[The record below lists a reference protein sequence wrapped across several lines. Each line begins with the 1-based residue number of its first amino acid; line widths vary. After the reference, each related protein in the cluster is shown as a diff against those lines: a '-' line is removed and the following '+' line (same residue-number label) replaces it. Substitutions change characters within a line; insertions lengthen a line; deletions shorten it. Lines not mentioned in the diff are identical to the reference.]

1 MTFLFSPDVK
11 PPVLEPDA
19 VRREYGQQIEAALTR
34 QLYRGSGLPTLLM
47 LLSGLSCVSLLWS
60 HAHHALLGTLLGWLT
75 LLALLRLWQTAAFQR
90 ASAGEQA
97 APAWRHTFLL
107 GVAASGMTLAVI
119 GVLLMPLA
127 EPRQQALVYGLL
139 AAAIISASVS
149 YAASPRTFLAFAL
162 PGLLPSSLYLLRH
175 ADPQLQG
182 WGVFGLIL
190 LPTLLLSAWQI
201 NRNWQH
207 HLVQRFQ
214 KQALLEFQEQ
224 ARRASVQMNLELASE
239 VRQRQRVEAQLRAAQ
254 RALEERVS
262 ERTRALTA
270 SELARRKEEAERLYL
285 TNHDALTGLANRSL
299 LLQRLEALAACP
311 PRPGQELALL
321 HLDLDRFK
329 RLNDSL
335 GLAAAD
341 GILREMARRIEG
353 CLHQAELI
361 ARIAV
366 DEFAILLEV
375 REGDD
380 GLEPLA
386 RHLLALLRE
395 GIVVGEQELVISASL
410 GIALLSGAAGDPATL
425 LNQASIAMRHAKQL
439 GGNSVQFYRDS
450 LQGGSRERLLL
461 EAQLDKALVRG
472 QLEVFYQPRLS
483 LGVERL
489 LSAEALVRWRHP
501 DYGLVTPGGF
511 IALAEETGQINA
523 IGDFVLRRAC
533 AEARAWQRDGLAE
546 LRVSVNISMQ
556 QLRQSDFVARI
567 AAVLEET
574 GLPAPLLELELTE
587 TQLSDNVEDVAAQFR
602 QLRALGVR
610 LAIDDFGTGYS
621 SLGYL
626 KHLPV
631 DVVKIDQTFIRELDG
646 SEECG
651 DAAIT
656 RAIIAMAHS
665 LGLEVVA
672 EGVEQPAQLDFLRR
686 HGCDEIQGYLISR
699 PLEAAAFAALLSA
712 QGHAV
717 GVPA

>member
-11 PPVLEPDA
+11 PPVLEPEA

-47 LLSGLSCVSLLWS
+47 LLSGLSCVGLLWS
-60 HAHHALLGTLLGWLT
+60 QAHDLLLGSLLGWLS
-75 LLALLRLWQTAAFQR
+75 LLALLRLWQTATFQR
-90 ASAGEQA
+90 APAAEQA

-107 GVAASGMTLAVI
+107 GAAASGMTLAVV

-127 EPRQQALVYGLL
+127 EPRLQALVYGLL

-149 YAASPRTFLAFAL
+149 YAASLRTFLAFAL

-182 WGVFGLIL
+182 WGLFGLIL
-190 LPTLLLSAWQI
+190 LPALLVSAWQI
-201 NRNWQH
+201 NRNWQR
-207 HLVQRFQ
+207 HLLRRFQ
-214 KQALLEFQEQ
+214 NQALLEFQEQ
-224 ARRASVQMNLELASE
+224 ARKASVQMNLELAGE

-285 TNHDALTGLANRSL
+285 ASHDALTGLANRSL
-299 LLQRLEALAACP
+299 LLQRLQEVVARP
-311 PRPGQELALL
+311 PGQELALL

-335 GLAAAD
+335 GLTTAD

-375 REGDD
+375 REGGA
-380 GLEPLA
+380 GLEALA

-425 LNQASIAMRHAKQL
+425 LNQANIAMRHAKQL

-450 LQGGSRERLLL
+450 LAGGSRERLLL
-461 EAQLDKALVRG
+461 EAQLDKALARG
-472 QLEVFYQPRLS
+472 QLEVFYQPRLT
-483 LGVERL
+483 LGVESL

-501 DYGLVTPGGF
+501 DYGLVAPGGF

-556 QLRQSDFVARI
+556 QLRQSDFVARV

-587 TQLSDNVEDVAAQFR
+587 TQLSDNVEDVAAQFHR
-602 QLRALGVR
+602 LRALGVR

-646 SEECG
+646 SDECG

-665 LGLEVVA
+665 LSLEVVA
-672 EGVEQPAQLDFLRR
+672 EGVEQAAQLDFLRR

-699 PLEAAAFAALLSA
+699 PLEADAFAALLRERNA
-712 QGHAV
+712 AACAV
-717 GVPA
+717 G